1 MEEDL
6 YKNYDIM
13 SLSKNEIIELLGEE
27 DKDKCSDIRKN
38 FQKNCKKEFMV
49 LWLGRSEVCI
59 KRYMVIIFDDD
70 SVEDIKYINKY
81 FDPL

>member
-38 FQKNCKKEFMV
+38 FQKNCKKS
-49 LWLGRSEVCI
+49 LWFCG
-59 KRYMVIIFDDD
+59 
-70 SVEDIKYINKY
+70 
-81 FDPL
+81 